1 MISPAEYFVAWLSG
15 FSAGVAGRPTEE
27 QWQLILHTLKG
38 ATVHVLPPAAPP
50 PPTPYKQAT
59 NQLSR
64 EQAEAIFRAAR
75 L

>member
-15 FSAGVAGRPTEE
+15 FSSGVVGRPTEE
-27 QWQLILHTLKG
+27 QWQRITQVLKS
-38 ATVHVLPPAAPP
+38 AAIDVLPVAA
-50 PPTPYKQAT
+50 PPTPYKQAA

-64 EQAEAIFRAAR
+64 EQAEAIFRASR